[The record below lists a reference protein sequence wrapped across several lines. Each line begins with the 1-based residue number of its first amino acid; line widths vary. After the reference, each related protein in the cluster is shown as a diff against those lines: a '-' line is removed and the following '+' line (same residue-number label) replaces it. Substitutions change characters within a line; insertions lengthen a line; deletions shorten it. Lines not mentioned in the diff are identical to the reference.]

1 MAVSGRVGIP
11 IGINGS
17 KAVMVKKKMASLF
30 DNDVAKP
37 DAQQEVVAKVS
48 VEQEMRKQDGASKT
62 ISDLYVPDAMI
73 AIKEATNCESL
84 EALKER
90 LIQVLGQNSAE
101 TRLRNARFIIRWFFP
116 DGIDGIAR
124 KTWSAYGDDRILLDV
139 LRYLYLLQEPV
150 MGKCVTDCLFPI
162 ELGMR
167 VPASEFDRFLASYY
181 SAPATKKTTQRL
193 KTNLIKLGILEVG
206 RGRDHLLVQ
215 LVPTKT
221 ALLILTHSIFAPAG
235 PRTVELKRLLA
246 DPYWKYLGFKSE
258 DAVRTVFR
266 EADAAGILGKYVVA
280 DQLEQITTRWGLDE
294 LLSNKPRM

>member
-1 MAVSGRVGIP
+1 MMTIFR
-11 IGINGS
+11 
-17 KAVMVKKKMASLF
+17 SLKS
-30 DNDVAKP
+30 NAKSFSRL
-37 DAQQEVVAKVS
+37 QERGKCAD
-48 VEQEMRKQDGASKT
+48 RDGASKT

-73 AIKEATNCESL
+73 AVKEATKWESL

-90 LIQVLGQNSAE
+90 LIHVLGQNSAE

-124 KTWSAYGDDRILLDV
+124 KTWSAYEDDRILLDV
-139 LRYLYLLQEPV
+139 LRYLYLSQEPV
-150 MGKCVTDCLFPI
+150 MGRCVTDCLFPI

-167 VPASEFDRFLASYY
+167 VPASEFDRFLTSYY
-181 SAPATKKTTQRL
+181 SDPPTKKTTQRL

-206 RGRDHLLVQ
+206 RGRDHLLVP

-221 ALLILTHSIFAPAG
+221 AFLILTHSIFAPGG

-246 DPYWKYLGFKSE
+246 DPYWRYVGFKSE

-266 EADAAGILGKYVVA
+266 DADAAGILGKYVIA

-294 LLSNKPRM
+294 FLSNKPRL